1 MPNPEPELT
10 LDEIG
15 ILEGTDKCSL
25 MNDYLTAYEAALA
38 SYRNQPINL
47 MEIGVL
53 GGASLRV
60 WRRYFTRARLVGI
73 DIDRSCTRFAG
84 ERTEIRIG
92 SQTDPEFLAKVAAEF
107 PPTIVIDDGSHR
119 TDDILFTFDRLFP
132 VLAPGGCYVIEDL
145 WLHAPGV
152 AEHLRGTGP
161 ATPFEVLM
169 PILQEVIEK
178 RRPDAAAHI
187 MNSYVSR
194 SITRAAC
201 APGII
206 ILYKRGPSD
215 ELTAYIGKTVALL
228 DRAGADGS
236 WLHLLDYIVAHQGPL
251 DLAEMAGRRAVVAAP
266 QHAHAHVRLGVVR
279 ELQGDIRGAL
289 ESVQRG
295 VACAPNPA
303 THADYS
309 TYAERLVQ
317 RLSTA

>member
-1 MPNPEPELT
+1 MPNLEPELT

-25 MNDYLTAYEAALA
+25 MNDYLTTYEAALA
-38 SYRNQPINL
+38 PYREQPINVI
-47 MEIGVL
+47 EIGVL

-60 WRRYFTRARLVGI
+60 WRRYFSRARLVGI

-132 VLAPGGCYVIEDL
+132 ILAPGGCYVIEDL

-161 ATPFEVLM
+161 ATPFETLM
-169 PILQEVIEK
+169 PLLQGVIEK
-178 RRPDAAAHI
+178 RRSDTGAPI
-187 MNSYVSR
+187 MSSYVSR
-194 SITRAAC
+194 SVSRAAC
-201 APGII
+201 APGMVV
-206 ILYKRGPSD
+206 LYKRRRSD
-215 ELTAYIGKTVALL
+215 EITDYIRKTVALL
-228 DRAGADGS
+228 ERAGADGS

-251 DLAEMAGRRAVVAAP
+251 DLAEMAGRRAVAADP
-266 QHAHAHVRLGVVR
+266 QQAHAHVRLGVVR
-279 ELQGDIRGAL
+279 ELRGDLPGAL

-309 TYAERLVQ
+309 AYAERLAQ
-317 RLSTA
+317 RLAAA